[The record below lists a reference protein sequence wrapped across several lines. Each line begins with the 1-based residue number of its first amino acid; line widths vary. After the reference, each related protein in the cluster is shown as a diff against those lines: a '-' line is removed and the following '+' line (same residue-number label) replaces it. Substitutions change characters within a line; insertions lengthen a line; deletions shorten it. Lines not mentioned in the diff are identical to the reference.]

1 MGRVRWLPAS
11 SNRQR
16 STAGESTAATR
27 PADDPVI
34 TSTGAGLD
42 RGPRLRVAACPGSGG
57 VAPATLVADV
67 NQEEYSCFWQPSTSC
82 ETSILDHP
90 DSPTR
95 SRAGRP
101 DDAPRGARGP

>member
-42 RGPRLRVAACPGSGG
+42 RGPRLRVAACPGPGPRPVSG
-57 VAPATLVADV
+57 VAAATLVADV
-67 NQEEYSCFWQPSTSC
+67 NQKEYSCFSQPSTSR
-82 ETSILDHP
+82 ETSFLDHP
-90 DSPTR
+90 GSPTR

-101 DDAPRGARGP
+101 DD